1 MSDVSNAQVEVAFR
15 TFRFHDGGGREAMR
29 AALEAALPASQ
40 DEPDEPDE
48 CDYCDARNAQD
59 KRCSGC
65 PRPSPVQQ
73 DEPEDADLRAVVE
86 DALNDRLLGT
96 VPAIARQVAGDT
108 WTASDPGW
116 REDKPIQVVYRC
128 LAAAWAVAARQD
140 EPEAQEPCA
149 CCDGLGWETVVCL
162 ECGAVPVQQDEP
174 ECCQS
179 RSPVTGAQCN
189 WDHPY
194 ERTLHKH
201 RSDDGEAWREPV
213 PVQQDEPEGVC
224 AFPNCSCTENRCPGV
239 GGEPCRGCGV
249 PTGVGAYHHIGCR
262 TPEPNP
268 VPVQQDE
275 LQITPN
281 DSKDLELGPVQQDEP
296 EDDHWH
302 WLDDRTGRIYHEG
315 DVFGVRSGR
324 DVTLHRLRCTC
335 DPVPEWIVDNAEAKG
350 CDLSPDVAPLPRTRP
365 PRSHRDDESLRR
377 WEARHPSVRFR
388 QSDLEQRSQS
398 TTLERG
404 DGTMSENLRNDGV
417 CAAPNCDCISP
428 CPGVPD
434 DRALVAERDYLRAVV
449 NGVHSALSRTPYPAG
464 GPTVMT
470 DAPLRKAVADDRVR
484 LLASLRLQL
493 AATAPW
499 RVCKRKQLEFAIR
512 EMGR

>member
-162 ECGAVPVQQDEP
+162 ECGA
-174 ECCQS
+174 
-179 RSPVTGAQCN
+179 
-189 WDHPY
+189 
-194 ERTLHKH
+194 
-201 RSDDGEAWREPV
+201 
-213 PVQQDEPEGVC
+213 
-224 AFPNCSCTENRCPGV
+224 
-239 GGEPCRGCGV
+239 
-249 PTGVGAYHHIGCR
+249 
-262 TPEPNP
+262 